1 MITGVEFPVAD
12 ATVADVSVTLALHR
26 FMPNV
31 FLEDTYIHAQHR
43 IDRCNN

>member
-1 MITGVEFPVAD
+1 VITGVEFPVAD

-31 FLEDTYIHAQHR
+31 LLEMTKRYICIYIA
-43 IDRCNN
+43 